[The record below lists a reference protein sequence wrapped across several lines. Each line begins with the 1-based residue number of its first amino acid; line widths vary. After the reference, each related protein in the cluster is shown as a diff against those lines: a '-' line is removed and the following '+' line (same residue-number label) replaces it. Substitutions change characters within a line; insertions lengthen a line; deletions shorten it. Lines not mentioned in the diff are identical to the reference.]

1 MKTSRFLFCLILFVL
16 SVSNTFSQVNE
27 LEIFIPLEEIE
38 CDEDDKTIPE
48 RDLYL
53 FSVLPEIT
61 YNAAERDL
69 SIVSPHLTF
78 ESVTYYIMDENGIII
93 ATDILILPK
102 NVEQTIDI
110 SSLPSGVYFIILNID
125 ERYFKGKFVLE
136 YL

>member
-53 FSVLPEIT
+53 F
-61 YNAAERDL
+61 
-69 SIVSPHLTF
+69 TF
-78 ESVTYYIMDENGIII
+78 NRWKYQIRNRCNSKYI
-93 ATDILILPK
+93 LK
-102 NVEQTIDI
+102 H
-110 SSLPSGVYFIILNID
+110 Y
-125 ERYFKGKFVLE
+125 
-136 YL
+136 